1 MPKSIV
7 HQYSWL
13 ATGQMEITFQNSCAQ
28 IKERMWLWNCLSTT
42 CTQTKTGPSQNSCA
56 ILGRRIF
63 SGDSC
68 VFSQTITL
76 GNSSWTRSSSSALR
90 LFLSVSLP
98 LSLSVSLF
106 LSLSLSLFL
115 RVSESSVCACMCAHY
130 RSSMWSIIYEHIIY
144 NIRGEGN

>member
-106 LSLSLSLFL
+106 LSLSLFL

-130 RSSMWSIIYEHIIY
+130 RSSMWSYMSILYII
-144 NIRGEGN
+144 